1 MSGTLNRL
9 KLKTDELNKA
19 VYTKENEL
27 QTLLSE
33 KNLDEEVLKGR
44 MMQEL
49 RNELLLENS
58 HHSQANIQEF
68 ERFLREQLQKEFN
81 IKLDEHTHSHKI
93 EKDSLTS
100 ELVSVNKQLDEA
112 RENAQKK

>member
-9 KLKTDELNKA
+9 KLKTDELNKSL
-19 VYTKENEL
+19 YSKENEL

-44 MMQEL
+44 ITQEL

-58 HHSQANIQEF
+58 QHTQANIQEF
-68 ERFLREQLQKEFN
+68 EKFLRENLQKEFN
-81 IKLDEHTHSHKI
+81 IK
-93 EKDSLTS
+93 
-100 ELVSVNKQLDEA
+100 
-112 RENAQKK
+112 